1 MKRRSSNLE
10 LLRILSMFMIVV
22 HHFAF
27 HGTFDF
33 KTITNTNQG
42 ALLATLILE
51 SFGKVGVAIF
61 VLIGA
66 YFLVEKSFSFK
77 RVMNLVILTSFYS
90 IIIYIILRVLKFGIP
105 NDYLWTKIIF
115 PYPIPTNYWFVTVI
129 L

>member
-1 MKRRSSNLE
+1 MEKRASNLE

-66 YFLVEKSFSFK
+66 YFLVEKNFSFK
-77 RVMNLVILTSFYS
+77 RIINLVILTSFY
-90 IIIYIILRVLKFGIP
+90 Y
-105 NDYLWTKIIF
+105 YLYNIKGSKIWYTK
-115 PYPIPTNYWFVTVI
+115 
-129 L
+129 